1 MTIGRSTSVARAL
14 LLTAAALA
22 LPHATPVRAQART
35 EGSPAAV
42 RPKEGGT
49 TLTQAPSQTRAHSL
63 DDTASLGAFIDGVM
77 KAHVEELHI
86 PAAVVAVVKD
96 GRVLYTQGYGNADIA
111 KGTPVVPATS
121 LFRIGSVSKLFTWT
135 ALMQLVEQGKVD
147 LDADVNK
154 YIKGFQIESA
164 FGKPVTVR
172 HLFTH
177 SAGWED
183 GGLGYLI
190 TNDSTQTVSIQEML
204 TKHQPKRVRPPGELS
219 SYSNYGAALAG
230 LIVEQVS
237 GVPFNEYV
245 QRNVFEPL
253 DMRYSTFQ
261 EPLPAGLRPHVVTGY
276 ARKNGDFVAKPFEM
290 VGGFRPA
297 GSVSASALDMTH
309 FMIANLQDGQY
320 GSARILKAE
329 TAKLMH
335 TASFANDAR
344 LPAMALGFYEQRLN
358 DQRVIGHAGD
368 TQLFHSEMFLVP
380 EKQVGIFVSYV
391 GDGGGKA
398 RAGMMRAFFDRYFPA
413 APSTIAAA
421 PADFATSA
429 QKYAGAYR
437 IARHSST
444 KFEKAILLAGG
455 PINVSVLPKERRL
468 LLTGIGS
475 EPVQFQPVGNGV
487 FQAVGGHQKIAFTED
502 GSGNVTRVSIDE
514 LPFMGTEPAP
524 WYEAPTLWYI
534 VLGVSALLFLSV
546 FVSVVY
552 RRKESAGMEPA
563 LKRTVW
569 LGLAASAWF
578 FLTFATFGGVI
589 AANADTL
596 FAEIPQSLKVAL
608 VMPLVFVVLTL
619 LLVLAAV
626 RLWRRREWTPGRRV
640 HFTAVATAA
649 VLVCLFFNQFNLL
662 GWRFG

>member
-1 MTIGRSTSVARAL
+1 
-14 LLTAAALA
+14 LLTVVALA
-22 LPHATPVRAQART
+22 LPHASALRAQART
-35 EGSPAAV
+35 EGDPAAM
-42 RPKEGGT
+42 RPKEGEPT
-49 TLTQAPSQTRAHSL
+49 TAQSTAPQRAYSL
-63 DDTASLGAFIDGVM
+63 DDTGSLAAFVDGVM
-77 KAHVEELHI
+77 KAHMEEHHI
-86 PAAVVAVVKD
+86 PAAVIAVVKD
-96 GRVLYTQGYGNADIA
+96 GRMLYSQGYGNANIA
-111 KGTPVVPATS
+111 KATPIVPATS

-135 ALMQLVEQGKVD
+135 AVMQLVEQGKLD

-164 FGKPVTVR
+164 FGKPVTLR
-172 HLFTH
+172 HLLTH
-177 SAGWED
+177 SAGFED

-190 TNDSTQTVSIQEML
+190 TNDSTQTITIQQAL
-204 TKHQPKRVRPPGELS
+204 ARHQPKRVRPPGELS

-245 QRNVFEPL
+245 RRYILEPL
-253 DMRYSTFQ
+253 DMRYTTFQ
-261 EPLPAGLRPHVVTGY
+261 EPLPPELRPYAVTGY

-297 GSVSASALDMTH
+297 GSVSASAVDMTH
-309 FMIANLQDGQY
+309 FMIAHLQEGRY
-320 GSARILKAE
+320 GDARILKPE
-329 TAKLMH
+329 TARLMH
-335 TASFANDAR
+335 EASFANDPR

-358 DQRVIGHAGD
+358 DQRVVGHAGD

-391 GDGGGKA
+391 GDGGGPA
-398 RAGMMRAFFDRYFPA
+398 RAGMMRALFDRYFPA
-413 APSTIAAA
+413 SPATVAAA
-421 PADFATSA
+421 PTDFATSA

-444 KFEKAILLAGG
+444 KFEKAILLASG

-475 EPVQFQPVGNGV
+475 EPVQFQPIGNGV

-502 GSGNVTRVSIDE
+502 GNGRVSRVSIDE

-524 WYEAPTLWYI
+524 WYETPSLWYV

-546 FVSVVY
+546 FLSVVY
-552 RRKESAGMEPA
+552 RRKESKGMEPA
-563 LKRTVW
+563 LRRTVW
-569 LGLAASAWF
+569 LGLATSAWF
-578 FLTFATFGGVI
+578 FLTFIVIGAVI
-589 AANADTL
+589 AANSDTL
-596 FAEIPQSLKVAL
+596 FAEIPQSLKVAMVL
-608 VMPLVFVVLTL
+608 PLVFVVLTL
-619 LLVLAAV
+619 LVMLAAV
-626 RLWRRREWTPGRRV
+626 QLWRGRHWTTGRRL
-640 HFTAVATAA
+640 HFTAVAVAA
-649 VLVCLFFNQFNLL
+649 VLVCLFFNQFNML